1 MSLST
6 RHQALAARRRR
17 RAAHKFPPDSPT
29 PTRGVHAGLLC
40 EGLLYHIGG
49 FTRSGARRTA
59 QPLVLGLP
67 LESEDVLKM
76 SETQEVVAVEPV
88 EPARSLLRNT
98 SKSTTHI
105 PGVSLKTCIVLNNNC
120 SLLRNFQTRPP
131 GVAPLA
137 AAAQFSTRKLSDY
150 LFMLQ
155 TSPTIPGS

>member
-29 PTRGVHAGLLC
+29 PDTR
-40 EGLLYHIGG
+40 
-49 FTRSGARRTA
+49 RPRRTTLRRA
-59 QPLVLGLP
+59 IVSYWGFHT
-67 LESEDVLKM
+67 LKM

-120 SLLRNFQTRPP
+120 SLLRNFQTRPTSTHTF
-131 GVAPLA
+131 VR
-137 AAAQFSTRKLSDY
+137 FSHIPQPAVNS
-150 LFMLQ
+150 
-155 TSPTIPGS
+155 TIQ